1 MLRLLKIASA
11 PVIDHGD
18 RVILDVKFAEGI
30 TEQIARWDGPVE
42 CILWRGA
49 TTIPFPV
56 EVERAS
62 LPWKLTTLPAGAR
75 LPDDIG
81 AGFDLVSAAGDMADV
96 LHLAAP
102 GRTPVV
108 YAIEY
113 THQTRCDIL
122 ALDESIGTL
131 RRLRR
136 RLWLEQQ
143 ERRRIT
149 AFRNAAA
156 IQSNGYPAARA
167 YAGLAEDIFIY
178 HDNRMTTDRFVT
190 EAEQDARLARL
201 ADDGPL
207 RIVHSGRLDPMK
219 GAQDLIPVASRLAAQ
234 GLPFTL
240 DIFGDGALRPQ
251 IEAQVAAMGLSDRVR
266 LHGNVDFATE
276 LVPWQRRNADIFLS
290 CHRQGD
296 PSCTYIE
303 SMGCGLP
310 VIGYANEMWG
320 PLSRESSGGWAEP
333 LGDTEALARRIA
345 TTPRPTL
352 AKTAKDAATFARR
365 HDFHSEF
372 KGRMDHLARV
382 AARHAAHPRAL
393 QPQ

>member
-30 TEQIARWDGPVE
+30 AEQVARWDGPVE

-56 EVERAS
+56 EVERAA

-81 AGFDLVSAAGDMADV
+81 AGFDLISAAGDMADV

-113 THQTRCDIL
+113 THKTRCDIL
-122 ALDESIGTL
+122 ALDETIGPL

-143 ERRRIT
+143 ERRRVT

-167 YAGLAEDIFIY
+167 YAALTQDMHIFL
-178 HDNRMTTDRFVT
+178 DNRMTPDRYVT
-190 EAEQDARLARL
+190 QAEQDARLARL
-201 ADDGPL
+201 AGDGPL

-219 GAQDLIPVASRLAAQ
+219 GAQDLIPVAARLAAQ
-234 GLPFTL
+234 GLSFTL
-240 DIFGDGALRPQ
+240 DIFGDGSLRPQ
-251 IEAQVAAMGLSDRVR
+251 IEAQVAATGLTDRVR

-296 PSCTYIE
+296 PSCTYVE

-310 VIGYANEMWG
+310 VVGYANEMWG
-320 PLSRESSGGWAEP
+320 PLSQDCGGGWAEP
-333 LGDTEALARRIA
+333 LGDVDALARRIL
-345 TTPRPTL
+345 TTPR
-352 AKTAKDAATFARR
+352 ARMAETAVAARAFARS
-365 HDFHSEF
+365 HDFVSEF
-372 KGRMDHLARV
+372 RGRMDHLARV
-382 AARHAAHPRAL
+382 ATRHRVPLL
-393 QPQ
+393 Q